1 MAYVTVE
8 ELQKYSNVYG
18 DTILQQSY
26 IDSAENIVN
35 TYLGYSPTLHS
46 YHQLLDG
53 NGTNELQLQAK
64 PILNLISVTINGNL
78 IPLSEFYSS
87 MNNEFLYYNKIYP
100 IGKRNIEMEYD
111 AGFGITPDDD
121 MVNSAYIP
129 SIIKMTVLRI
139 AALLQTESD
148 GNIGITSKSFADS
161 GSRTFIST
169 TNYDKYLIQLSSFKI
184 LVI

>member
-1 MAYVTVE
+1 MSYVTVD
-8 ELQKYSNVYG
+8 ELQRYSNVYG
-18 DTILQQSY
+18 DAVLQQHY
-26 IDSAENIVN
+26 VDSAEGIVR

-53 NGTNELQLQAK
+53 NGTGELQLSAK
-64 PILNLISVTINGNL
+64 PILTIGGVVINGESIFL
-78 IPLSEFYSS
+78 LEFYTKDD
-87 MNNEFLYYNKIYP
+87 EYLYYDRTFP
-100 IGKRNIEMEYD
+100 VGKRNIEIEYD
-111 AGFGITPDDD
+111 AGLGTIPDDD
-121 MVNSAYIP
+121 TANGAYVP

-161 GSRTFIST
+161 GSRTFINTS
-169 TNYDKYLIQLSSFKI
+169 NFDKYLIQISSFKI